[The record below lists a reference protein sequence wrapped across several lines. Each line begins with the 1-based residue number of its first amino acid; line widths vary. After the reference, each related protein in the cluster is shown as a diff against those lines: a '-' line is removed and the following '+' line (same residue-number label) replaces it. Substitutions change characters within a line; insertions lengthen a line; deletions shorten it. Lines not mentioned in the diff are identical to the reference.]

1 MIELRTLGPVEI
13 TVNGAAAP
21 AELLWRKNLALL
33 VYLARSPQ
41 RGRSRDHLI
50 GLLWGDKPES
60 AARHS
65 LNEALRVVRHAVG
78 DDGIDTGQG
87 RVQLAPDRL
96 ALDTDRFDALT
107 QAGDWPAAAALV
119 SGEFM
124 EGFVVPDAS
133 DFESWLTAERDNW
146 RRRGSAALLHS
157 ADATLARGD
166 YATAA
171 ATAARA
177 QALAPTA
184 DNAIRLVVR
193 ALALTGDRA
202 AALEQYESFRERL
215 ATAVGIE
222 PEPETRALIE
232 RVRREPL
239 RPESAAA
246 PRVGAES
253 RRAPLVGR
261 EAELDALWT
270 AVMQSRRSRRA
281 GFALVEGD
289 AGAGRTRLSQEVMA
303 RARLDGVAVV
313 MARAV
318 SADATTPWAGV
329 WGLCR
334 GGLLEA
340 PGIAAAPREV
350 WSVFAARVPEW
361 ADRFGVP
368 GATVHT
374 PASALSECLRVVA
387 EEGPVLVVVDDA
399 HWLDA
404 ESLRG
409 LDALLRDLDALPVC
423 VLLTAATPIAAE
435 LDALRARMKSGVSV
449 RLGALTPEAH
459 RALARW
465 ALPRYDAEAI
475 DRVARRVATDSAGLP
490 LLAVE
495 LFHAI
500 ALGLELS
507 GTPSA
512 WPEESR
518 TLDHTMPGQLPEG
531 VVAAVRVGVRRLS
544 SNAQRVLAAAAVLGE
559 RQPPA
564 VLGRATGLDG
574 PALAA
579 ALDELE
585 WERWLSAEARGYD
598 FVARIVREIVARD
611 FVTEGQR
618 RRIAAAAAD
627 PGATPRG

>member
-1 MIELRTLGPVEI
+1 MTVALRTLGPVEI
-13 TVNGAAAP
+13 TVNGGAAP

-50 GLLWGDKPES
+50 GLLWGDKPEA

-65 LNEALRVVRHAVG
+65 LNEALRVLRHALG
-78 DDGIDTGQG
+78 EDGIDTAQG
-87 RVQLAPDRL
+87 RVQVAPDRL
-96 ALDTDRFDALT
+96 TLDTDRFDALA
-107 QAGDWPAAAALV
+107 QAADWPAAAALV

-124 EGFVVPDAS
+124 EGFAVPDAS
-133 DFESWLTAERDNW
+133 DLESWLTSERDTW
-146 RRRGSAALLHS
+146 RRRGSAALLHW
-157 ADATLARGD
+157 ADAALARGD
-166 YATAA
+166 AA
-171 ATAARA
+171 AAAVTAARA
-177 QALAPTA
+177 MALAPTT
-184 DNAIRLVVR
+184 DNVIRLLVR

-215 ATAVGIE
+215 AATVGIE

-261 EAELDALWT
+261 EAELDALWA
-270 AVMQSRRSRRA
+270 AVTRSRTSRRA

-318 SADATTPWAGV
+318 AADATTPWAGV
-329 WGLCR
+329 WGLAR
-334 GGLLEA
+334 GGLLAA
-340 PGIAAAPREV
+340 PGIAAAPAEA

-361 ADRFGVP
+361 ADRFGAP
-368 GATVHT
+368 GATAHT
-374 PASALSECLRVVA
+374 PAGALSECLRAVA
-387 EEGPVLVVVDDA
+387 EEGPVLLVVDDA

-409 LDALLRDLDALPVC
+409 ADALLRDLESLPVC
-423 VLLTAATPIAAE
+423 VLLTATTPVPAG
-435 LDALRARMKSGVSV
+435 LDALRSRVPGVSV
-449 RLGALTPEAH
+449 RLGALSPDAH

-465 ALPRYDAEAI
+465 ALPRYDDDAI

-500 ALGLELS
+500 ALGLELR

-544 SNAQRVLAAAAVLGE
+544 TDAQRVLAAAAVLGD
-559 RQPPA
+559 RQPPD
-564 VLGRATGLDG
+564 VLGRATGLHG

-585 WERWLSAEARGYD
+585 WERWLTAEARGYD

-618 RRIAAAAAD
+618 RRIVEAAS
-627 PGATPRG
+627 